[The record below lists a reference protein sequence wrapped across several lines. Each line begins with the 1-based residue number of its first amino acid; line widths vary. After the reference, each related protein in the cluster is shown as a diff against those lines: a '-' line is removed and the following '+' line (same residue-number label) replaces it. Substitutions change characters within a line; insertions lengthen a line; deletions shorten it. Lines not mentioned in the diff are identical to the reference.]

1 MLNQALADG
10 YNGLRVVEDTSW
22 LGKEYWNYFAD
33 YEGKLDFLIN
43 SHQMIVLHPYCLD
56 IVNGIQTIDLISRH
70 QISLIKE
77 KGKWKRIE
85 NPMQKDE
92 AECKPAEE
100 ALRESEARF
109 RSYFEMPLVGILITS
124 LDKGIISVNDKFCTL
139 VGYSA
144 DELKGK
150 TWDKIT
156 HPENLARDVE
166 QFNQVLAGEI
176 DSYTL
181 EKRFIHKNGTS
192 IPTILSVGCVRH
204 LDYTV
209 NYLVATVQDITE
221 RKKAEEEL
229 RKSENRFRVMFE
241 EHGAP
246 MLLIEPNSG
255 QIIDA
260 NEAAARFYEYSREQ
274 LRAMCIDQINQLPP
288 EEVAAERHKAVEHS
302 KNVFVFTHRLA
313 SGDVRLVEVYSSPV
327 IIQGQAMLFSIIHDI
342 TQRKKAEEA
351 LQKAH
356 ETLEEKVKERTA
368 ELEKAYNSLKEN
380 ERVLLKL
387 KK

>member
-1 MLNQALADG
+1 MKNDIRNSGIGVVGNIPWGMHFSQFYQTKEDLIEVVIPYFKAGLENNEFCIWITSESFELEDAKRILEKDVPDLNAYLKRGQIEIIPYSNWFLKEGIFNSERILAGYLKILNRSLANG
-10 YNGLRVVEDTSW
+10 YNGLRVVEDISW

-56 IVNGIQTIDLISRH
+56 VVNGTQTIDLISRH
-70 QISLIKE
+70 HISLIKE

-85 NPMQKDE
+85 NPMQKE

-144 DELKGK
+144 DELKDT

-156 HPENLARDVE
+156 HPEDLARDVE

-192 IPTILSVGCVRH
+192 VPTILSVGCVRH
-204 LDYTV
+204 IDY
-209 NYLVATVQDITE
+209 YP
-221 RKKAEEEL
+221 
-229 RKSENRFRVMFE
+229 EN
-241 EHGAP
+241 
-246 MLLIEPNSG
+246 LIMDHQFG
-255 QIIDA
+255 
-260 NEAAARFYEYSREQ
+260 
-274 LRAMCIDQINQLPP
+274 
-288 EEVAAERHKAVEHS
+288 
-302 KNVFVFTHRLA
+302 
-313 SGDVRLVEVYSSPV
+313 
-327 IIQGQAMLFSIIHDI
+327 
-342 TQRKKAEEA
+342 
-351 LQKAH
+351 
-356 ETLEEKVKERTA
+356 
-368 ELEKAYNSLKEN
+368 
-380 ERVLLKL
+380 
-387 KK
+387 